1 MILAQERCGV
11 SDESR
16 AYQGE
21 PWKLIKTFIWQL
33 QVTHQWW
40 QSTSEQV
47 KSFDQL
53 RTFSKKHQVKL
64 FNFTIHN
71 KLFEDKKNVT
81 IERNNHNRECI
92 LMCGVYNLGRS

>member
-1 MILAQERCGV
+1 MCQM
-11 SDESR
+11 R
-16 AYQGE
+16 AR
-21 PWKLIKTFIWQL
+21 LIKGNRENSLKLSSDSYRSHIGDA
-33 QVTHQWW
+33 

-47 KSFDQL
+47 KSFNQL
-53 RTFSKKHQVKL
+53 AGNSQIKHRVKL

-71 KLFEDKKNVT
+71 KVFEDKKEKNVT